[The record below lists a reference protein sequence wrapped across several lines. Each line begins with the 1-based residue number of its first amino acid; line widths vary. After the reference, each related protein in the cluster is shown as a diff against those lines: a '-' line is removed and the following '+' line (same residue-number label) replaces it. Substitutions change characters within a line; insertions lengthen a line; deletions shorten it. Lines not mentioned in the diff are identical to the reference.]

1 MTAPDSS
8 RAFVT
13 LVFPAY
19 NEVEHANA
27 MIEFFHEIEATYP
40 DHRFEMV
47 VIDDGSEDGTAEAVT
62 ALVAPGESVR
72 IISLSRRF
80 GSHAAITAGLA
91 HAAGDVAIT
100 LTADRSEPLE
110 AVGMFL
116 EQWHA
121 GADIVWGLRSVRAQ
135 RKASSLL
142 SRMFSSVFNRASELS
157 TYPVEGPSQMLV
169 TRQVMETLSTLPE
182 NNRNLLALTAWT
194 GFDQRRIAYPQL
206 PRPHGRSKWTFAMKL
221 KLVVDS
227 FVEFSHAP
235 TVWIAALGASLT
247 GLGLVLLLVS
257 LVLLILGLGAPATT
271 AVVCGCI
278 LLAGGLN
285 LCAIAVVGEYVWRI
299 GADARR
305 RPVYIVRRIVDARAL
320 PGASGGPDN

>member
-1 MTAPDSS
+1 MAAPDAS
-8 RAFVT
+8 RSLVS

-19 NEVEHANA
+19 NEVDHANA
-27 MIEFFHEIEATYP
+27 MIDFFREIEATYP

-47 VIDDGSEDGTAEAVT
+47 VVDDGSDDDTADAVI
-62 ALVAPGESVR
+62 ALVAPGEEVR
-72 IISLSRRF
+72 VISLSRRF
-80 GSHAAITAGLA
+80 GSHAAITAGFA
-91 HAAGDVAIT
+91 HAVGDVAIT

-116 EQWHA
+116 DQWHS

-135 RKASSLL
+135 QKASSML
-142 SRMFSSVFNRASELS
+142 SRLFSSVFNLLSELS

-169 TRQVMETLSTLPE
+169 ARQVLDTLATLPE
-182 NNRNLLALTAWT
+182 NNRNLLALVAWT
-194 GFDQRRIAYPQL
+194 GFDQRRISYPQL
-206 PRPHGRSKWTFAMKL
+206 PRPHGTSKWTFAMKL

-235 TVWIAALGASLT
+235 TVWIAAVGATVT
-247 GLGLVLLLVS
+247 GLGLILLLVS
-257 LVLLILGLGAPATT
+257 GILALLGLGAPATT
-271 AVVCGCI
+271 AVICGCI

-285 LCAIAVVGEYVWRI
+285 LAAVAVVGEYVWRI

-305 RPVYIVRRIVDARAL
+305 RPVYLVRRIVNAGGQRDADDDRR
-320 PGASGGPDN
+320 